1 MNNKYNHEQ
10 DNQVIL
16 SIITNDDK
24 NWHYLAVK
32 SLSGWLREITS
43 NHHWDFYC
51 LSCLHS
57 YRTKERLKKHE
68 KVCKDYDYCYIKMP
82 NEDKY

>member
-16 SIITNDDK
+16 LITNDDK

-32 SLSGWLREITS
+32 SLSGLLREITS
-43 NHHWDFYC
+43 NHHRDFYC

-82 NEDKY
+82 DEDKY